1 MKITEV
7 KTFPVFYGSRN
18 YLFVK
23 IETDEGIYGVGEFGI
38 TWKEQAGV
46 GAIRHMASDLVG
58 QDPLNIEY
66 IWQVLF
72 RGDFFPG
79 GRIHMAAIS
88 AIDIALWDI
97 KGKALDQPVYMLL
110 GGKLR
115 DRVVCYTGIGG
126 GTPDETARSAKD
138 RASEGWKYLRMSVL
152 DRDGILEP
160 STAVRDSVAHFAAAR
175 EAVGPEIEI
184 CIDVHTR
191 LDPPDTIRLG
201 RKLEPYDPF
210 FIEDP
215 LRCENPQT
223 YRLVR
228 SHVNCPLAVGEHYA
242 TKWEFRQLIE
252 EELADYAR
260 IDLCIVGGL
269 TEARKVA
276 YWAETHYIKI
286 VPHNPLGPVSAA
298 ACLHLDVATD
308 NFAVQE
314 GGLVGRTVMEDL
326 FPVQAPYESGYLI
339 ATDRPGLGVEFDE
352 VAAAKYPFRWGHGP
366 RLQRE
371 DGSFTNW

>member
-46 GAIRHMASDLVG
+46 GAIRHMASDLIG
-58 QDPLNIEY
+58 QDPLNVEY
-66 IWQVLF
+66 IWQILF

-110 GGKLR
+110 GGRLR

-126 GTPDETARSAKD
+126 RTPEETARSAKD
-138 RASEGWKYLRMSVL
+138 RVSEGWKYLRMSVL

-160 STAVRDSVAHFAAAR
+160 SAAVRDSVAHFAAAR
-175 EAVGPEIEI
+175 EAVGPDIEL

-228 SHVNCPLAVGEHYA
+228 NHVNCPLAVGEHYA

-276 YWAETHYIKI
+276 SWCETHYIRI

-326 FPVQAPYESGYLI
+326 FPVQAPYESGYLL
-339 ATDRPGLGVEFDE
+339 APDRPGLGVEFDE
-352 VAAAKYPFRWGHGP
+352 AAAAKYPFRWGHGP
-366 RLQRE
+366 RLKRE

>member
-1 MKITEV
+1 MKITAV
-7 KTFPVFYGSRN
+7 KPIPVYYGSRN

-23 IETDEGIYGVGEFGI
+23 IETDEGLYGVGEFGI
-38 TWKEQAGV
+38 TWREQAGV
-46 GAIRHMASDLVG
+46 GAIQHMASDLIG
-58 QDPLNIEY
+58 QDPLNIER
-66 IWQVLF
+66 IWQTLL

-79 GRIHMAAIS
+79 GRINMAAQS

-97 KGKALDQPVYMLL
+97 KGKALGQPVYMLL
-110 GGKLR
+110 GGRMR

-126 GTPDETARSAKD
+126 KTPEDTAKAAAQ
-138 RASEGWKYLRMSVL
+138 RASEGWKYLRLSVME
-152 DRDGILEP
+152 RDGILEP
-160 STAVRDSVAHFAAAR
+160 SAAVRDSVAHFAAAR

-201 RKLEPYDPF
+201 RKLEQYDPF

-228 SHVNCPLAVGEHYA
+228 HHVSCPLAIGEHFA

-252 EELADYAR
+252 EELMDYAR

-269 TEARKVA
+269 TEARKIA
-276 YWAETHYIKI
+276 NWCETHYIKI

-314 GGLVGRTVMEDL
+314 GGLVGRTVMDDL
-326 FPVQAPYESGYLI
+326 FPVQVPYEAGYLLPP
-339 ATDRPGLGVEFDE
+339 DRPGLGVEFDE
-352 VAAAKYPFRWGHGP
+352 SAAEKYPFRWEHGP
-366 RLQRE
+366 RLHRE
-371 DGSFTNW
+371 DGSLTNW